1 MNISVLNNLSVKL
14 QNISQL
20 YYKQV
25 YVYEYERGNSVEYF
39 SQANHY
45 PLMNI
50 NLLLSERIK
59 TVAQKRR
66 PYKVAEILNEL
77 INKVDSEIVCI
88 DYYEMLFEPS
98 LGVNPFDLFTNL
110 SRNKTLII
118 TWRGRIEGD
127 YFIYAEPG
135 HPEYTKYST
144 KDAIVIK

>member
-1 MNISVLNNLSVKL
+1 MLNNLSARL

-39 SQANHY
+39 SQAKHY

-59 TVAQKRR
+59 TVARNRR
-66 PYKVAEILNEL
+66 PYKVAEILHEF
-77 INKVDSEIVCI
+77 INNVDSEIVCI

-127 YFIYAEPG
+127 YFIHAEPG

>member
-1 MNISVLNNLSVKL
+1 MNISVLNNLSVRL

-59 TVAQKRR
+59 TVARNRR
-66 PYKVAEILNEL
+66 PYKVAEILHEF
-77 INKVDSEIVCI
+77 INNVDSEIVCI

-127 YFIYAEPG
+127 YFIHAEPG
-135 HPEYTKYST
+135 HPEYIKYST